1 MNRMIMWNNE
11 NMKKFKLQNLLIF
24 IIPLFIWGNSISL
37 ASKETPEN
45 VILSA
50 AKNLFLDVEK
60 NKELYEDDITAFYE
74 RVDNILGP
82 IVNFDILM
90 KSIVGKKNYQNTS
103 EDLKDR
109 FKLALKNQLI
119 RIYAK
124 TIVEYS
130 NSKITIIGAS
140 ESKGFYLVKTELS
153 IGQGKPAFQVIYVMK
168 NSSEEWKIVEVVA
181 NGLRLVKSL
190 RKSLLPE
197 IEEKGI
203 ESVINRLESES

>member
-1 MNRMIMWNNE
+1 MNRIIMWNNE

-37 ASKETPEN
+37 ANKETPEN

-50 AKNLFLDVEK
+50 AKNLFLDVER

-74 RVDNILGP
+74 RVDNVLGP

-130 NSKITIIGAS
+130 KSKITIIGSS

-168 NSSEEWKIVEVVA
+168 NSSGEWKIVEVVA

>member
-1 MNRMIMWNNE
+1 MKQLKLFTIGFLLISAILFANNE
-11 NMKKFKLQNLLIF
+11 SFAL
-24 IIPLFIWGNSISL
+24 
-37 ASKETPEN
+37 KESPEN

-50 AKNLFLDVEK
+50 ANSLFNDVEK
-60 NKELYEDDITAFYE
+60 NKEMYEKDITTFYE
-74 RVDNILGP
+74 RVDNILSP
-82 IVNFDILM
+82 IIDFEVLIR
-90 KSIVGKKNYQNTS
+90 SIIGKKNYQETS
-103 EDLKDR
+103 SEQKNR
-109 FKLALKNQLI
+109 FKQALKSQLI

-124 TIVEYS
+124 TIVEYA
-130 NSKITIIGAS
+130 NSKISIIS
-140 ESKGFYLVKTELS
+140 SSKAKSFYLVKTELS

-168 NSSEEWKIVEVVA
+168 ESQDNWKIVEVVA